1 MYSYEWDRETH
12 GYILNNQTGH
22 FVANEI
28 RPVFAPELMITGL
41 DKRFIYDKSETRPLM
56 WAQKNTYLVDG
67 EKVAQLHNT
76 QYGKPLDIKYFFE
89 GKMRI
94 EPVDIKTMVKINTPI
109 MDIVAADAKRR
120 AKELYDEDIK
130 RCDIAYIAFSGGK
143 DSVALLDICHR
154 VLPFSVP
161 VIFSDTDMEFPDTYN
176 VWNEI
181 QQRYPEREFIK
192 AKAER
197 SALEN
202 WRLFGP
208 PARTIRWCCSV
219 HKSTPALMM
228 LKEKLHKSAVKVMA
242 FVGVRGDES
251 ISRSFYED
259 STDGV
264 KNASQLNRM
273 PILDWGAHELWLYI
287 FANGLLINEAYK
299 KGISRIGCIMCPESS
314 SKYLWFAQKNYS
326 QMVKTYSDIIIET
339 SSKEFKTKDE
349 RNNFVGS
356 MDWGARKS
364 GVVLRDTIQPAYE
377 KIIGLEATFQSPH
390 FSKPLFYEWIKTIGT
405 VTNDNKVGCQRLRLP
420 NKIDEGIPFTYD
432 TTHDVG
438 GIVTFKF
445 RDNDEKVL
453 MLTYIRAF
461 LRKISACICCGC
473 CESECVYGAITIREG
488 SIRIDGD
495 KCMKCRKCYSI
506 EKDCW
511 RFKSMYKSE
520 NDNCNMTGI
529 NRYNHF
535 GLREEWLPPLIEMRD
550 KFFPWS
556 DEHPLGSKMVQ
567 SASAW
572 FQQALLVEVKT
583 RKATILVD
591 VFDKFGSSNIF
602 PWQLIWIALANNA
615 VLIKWFVSSTS
626 IDQENS
632 IDALAQM
639 LTENYPTLGKTT
651 IKDGLTS
658 LKETLLRSPLGG
670 EDGIATVQMKGRTA
684 KSITRK
690 TKKVNSLTILYGLYL
705 IAQKIDRSSFTV
717 RELISAN
724 TDSSFISPIV
734 AFGISSEDFK
744 KQCEGLRS
752 RYPDYIETTFTHG
765 NDEFTIFPQKHT
777 IEDIIRLALE
787 D

>member
-1 MYSYEWDRETH
+1 MYSFEWDRETH

-28 RPVFAPELMITGL
+28 RPVFAPELAITGL
-41 DKRFIYDKSETRPLM
+41 ENRFEYDANETRPLM

-76 QYGKPLDIKYFFE
+76 QYGKPVDVEYFFE
-89 GKMRI
+89 GNMQI
-94 EPVDIKTMVKINTPI
+94 EPVDIDTMVEKNTPI

-161 VIFSDTDMEFPDTYN
+161 VIFSDTDMELPDTYN

-181 QQRYPEREFIK
+181 QGRYTEREFIK

-202 WRLFGP
+202 WHLFGP

-228 LKEKLHKSAVKVMA
+228 LKKKLHKSAVKVMA

-287 FANGLLINEAYK
+287 FANNLMINEAYK
-299 KGISRIGCIMCPESS
+299 KGISRIGCIMCPDSS
-314 SKYLWFAQKNYS
+314 PRYLWFAQKIYP

-339 SSKEFKTKDE
+339 SSKEFKTKE
-349 RNNFVGS
+349 EQNKFVGS
-356 MDWGARKS
+356 IDWGARKS
-364 GVVLRDTIQPAYE
+364 GVVLQDTIQPVYE
-377 KIIGLEATFQSPH
+377 KMNGLEIEFQSSH
-390 FSKPLFYEWIKTIGT
+390 FSKPMFYEWIKTLGS
-405 VTNDNKVGCQRLRLP
+405 VTNDYETGCQRLRVP
-420 NKIDEGIPFTYD
+420 NKIDEGIPFTYNALSNI
-432 TTHDVG
+432 G
-438 GIVTFKF
+438 GRAVFKF
-445 RDNDEKVL
+445 RDNEEKAK
-453 MLTYIRAF
+453 MLTPIRAF
-461 LRKISACICCGC
+461 LRKVSACIGCGC
-473 CESECVYGAITIREG
+473 CESECGAAAITIRNS
-488 SIRIDGD
+488 SIKIDGE
-495 KCMKCRKCYSI
+495 KCIKCHKCYSI

-535 GLREEWLPPLIEMRD
+535 GLRESWIASLVEMRD
-550 KFFPWS
+550 KFFPWTN
-556 DEHPLGSKMVQ
+556 EHPLGSKMVQ

-572 FQQALLVEVKT
+572 FQQAMLVEAKT
-583 RKATILVD
+583 RKTTTLVD
-591 VFDKFGSSNIF
+591 VFDKYGISNIF
-602 PWQLIWIALANNA
+602 PWQLVWIALANNA
-615 VLIKWFVSSTS
+615 ILVKWFVCSTD
-626 IDQENS
+626 INQDNS
-632 IDALAQM
+632 IDSLAQL
-639 LTENYPTLGKTT
+639 LTEKYPSLGKTT

-670 EDGIATVQMKGRTA
+670 EKGVATVQMKGRTVR
-684 KSITRK
+684 SIARK
-690 TKKVNSLTILYGLYL
+690 KEDVNSLAILYGLYL
-705 IAQKIDRSSFTV
+705 IAIKVDRSSFTV

-724 TDSSFISPIV
+724 EESSFISPIV

-765 NDEFTIFPQKHT
+765 NDEFTIFPQKNT
-777 IEDIIRLALE
+777 IEDVIRLALE